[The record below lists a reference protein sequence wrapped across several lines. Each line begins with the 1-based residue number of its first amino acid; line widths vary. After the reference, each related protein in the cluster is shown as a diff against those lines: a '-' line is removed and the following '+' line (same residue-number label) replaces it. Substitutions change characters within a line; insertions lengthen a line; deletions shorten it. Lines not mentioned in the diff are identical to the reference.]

1 MRLVAD
7 VMVQESIERR
17 YVYERQSKGMT
28 RHDPSLPLFNTR
40 QGNKGSRNEFEAAY
54 PTQQQAPF
62 GCLIHLHQ
70 LVITLI

>member
-1 MRLVAD
+1 
-7 VMVQESIERR
+7 
-17 YVYERQSKGMT
+17 MT
-28 RHDPSLPLFNTR
+28 RHDPSLLLFNTR